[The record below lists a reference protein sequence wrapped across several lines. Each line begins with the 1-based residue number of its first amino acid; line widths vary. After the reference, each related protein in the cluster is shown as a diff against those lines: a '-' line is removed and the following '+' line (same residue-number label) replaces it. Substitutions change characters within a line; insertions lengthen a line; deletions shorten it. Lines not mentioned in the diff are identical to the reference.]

1 LKFGSRELS
10 NLNPR
15 REFEF
20 ERLPSGRYR
29 ARVVLEGQPGVR
41 FEGAAAG
48 LGSQAGELRCAAEA
62 AANALGKVTGD
73 KLEFELLGVKSVRA
87 FDATVV
93 IVALS
98 CHEGEEALRL
108 VGSCLTE
115 DSPHRSAAMAVLNAT
130 NRYLGNLVFAR

>member
-1 LKFGSRELS
+1 MTPPDQRERLKVLD
-10 NLNPR
+10 
-15 REFEF
+15 FEF

-29 ARVVLEGQPGVR
+29 AQVVLEAQPGVR
-41 FEGAAAG
+41 FEGSAEG
-48 LGSQAGELRCAAEA
+48 LGSQAGELRCAAA
-62 AANALGKVTGD
+62 ATADALSKVTGD
-73 KLEFELLGVKSVRA
+73 KMAFELLGVKSVRA

-98 CHEGEEALRL
+98 CHDGSTATRL

-130 NRYLGNLVFAR
+130 NRYLGNLIFAR